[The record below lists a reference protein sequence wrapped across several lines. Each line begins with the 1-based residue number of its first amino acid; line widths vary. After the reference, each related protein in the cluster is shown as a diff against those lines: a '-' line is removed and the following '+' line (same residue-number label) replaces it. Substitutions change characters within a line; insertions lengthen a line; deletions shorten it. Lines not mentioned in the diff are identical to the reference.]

1 MATTRIPLPRRMTT
15 AEPTRVGKEK
25 TMVTRESIKNRVALG
40 DITKKKQN
48 VAAAAPLPGKA
59 KLVKDQIVTRQAK
72 RLSDTVERLKEIAI
86 TTTESDF
93 VLPDGVKDIDS
104 PDLDENPQ
112 LCSEYALEMYQYLK
126 ERESL
131 TPIRAGHLEST
142 LCNSKMRAVVVDWL
156 VEVQLQFTLMNESLY
171 AAVSFMDRYMAAE
184 GKKVTRQKLQ
194 LVGAASLFL
203 ASKIE
208 EIMPPMAADFVYITD
223 GAYTEK
229 QFKQMEIDILRVLNF
244 DLFEPLSL
252 HFLRRFSK
260 AGDVDM
266 LQHGLAKYI
275 IEVSLLEYSLVPVA
289 RSKIAA
295 AALFLSL
302 HLLKGEAEEVELWS
316 PTLVF
321 YSGYNKEEIQ
331 SVVSTQAAAITR
343 ITSEMKKTK
352 AEKKGKETVDAI
364 GRKYRSKKLLGVAD
378 LPDLDGEQIKKMA
391 EVINL

>member
-1 MATTRIPLPRRMTT
+1 
-15 AEPTRVGKEK
+15 
-25 TMVTRESIKNRVALG
+25 MVTRDTKNRVALG

-48 VAAAAPLPGKA
+48 VVAVVPLPGKA
-59 KLVKDQIVTRQAK
+59 ALVKDQIITRQAK
-72 RLSDTVERLKEIAI
+72 RLSDTVEKLKEIAI
-86 TTTESDF
+86 NESAVEY
-93 VLPDGVKDIDS
+93 VLPEGVKDIDS
-104 PDLDENPQ
+104 PDLDDNPQ
-112 LCSEYALEMYQYLK
+112 LCSEYAFEMYHYLK

-131 TPIRAGHLEST
+131 STIKAGHLDST
-142 LCNSKMRAVVVDWL
+142 LCNAKMRAVVVDWL

-171 AAVSFMDRYMAAE
+171 AAISFMDRYMAVE
-184 GKKVTRQKLQ
+184 GKRVSRQKLQ

-275 IEVSLLEYSLVPVA
+275 IEVSLLEYTLVPVA

-295 AALFLSL
+295 AALYLSIY
-302 HLLKGEAEEVELWS
+302 LLKAEAEAEEGELWN

-321 YSGYNKEEIQ
+321 YSGYKKDEILP
-331 SVVSTQAAAITR
+331 VVSTLAAAIVR
-343 ITSEMKKTK
+343 ITTEMKKTK
-352 AEKKGKETVDAI
+352 AERKGKEAVDAI

-378 LPDLDGEQIKKMA
+378 LPDLEGEPIKKLA
-391 EVINL
+391 ELNNL

>member
-1 MATTRIPLPRRMTT
+1 MASTRIPLPRRMTT

-25 TMVTRESIKNRVALG
+25 TMVTRENKNRVALG

-48 VAAAAPLPGKA
+48 VAAAALPLPGKA
-59 KLVKDQIVTRQAK
+59 KLVKEQVTTRQAK

-86 TTTESDF
+86 TESVEDY

-112 LCSEYALEMYQYLK
+112 LCSEYALEMYEYLK

-131 TPIRAGHLEST
+131 SAVKAGHLDST
-142 LCNSKMRAVVVDWL
+142 LCNAKMRAVVVDWL

-184 GKKVTRQKLQ
+184 GKRVSRQKLQ

-302 HLLKGEAEEVELWS
+302 HLLKPEAEEGELWN

-321 YSGYNKEEIQ
+321 YSGYEKDEIL
-331 SVVSTQAAAITR
+331 SVVSTQAAAIVRMT
-343 ITSEMKKTK
+343 TEMKKTK
-352 AEKKGKETVDAI
+352 AEKKGKEATDAI

-378 LPDLDGEQIKKMA
+378 LPDLEGKPIKKLA

>member
-1 MATTRIPLPRRMTT
+1 MTT

-25 TMVTRESIKNRVALG
+25 TMVTRDTKNRVALG

-48 VAAAAPLPGKA
+48 VVAAVHLPGKA
-59 KLVKDQIVTRQAK
+59 KLVKEQIITRQAK
-72 RLSDTVERLKEIAI
+72 RLSDTVEKLKEIAI
-86 TTTESDF
+86 AEPAVEY

-104 PDLDENPQ
+104 PDLDDNPQ

-131 TPIRAGHLEST
+131 STMKAGHLDST
-142 LCNSKMRAVVVDWL
+142 LCNAKMRAVVVDWL

-171 AAVSFMDRYMAAE
+171 AAISFMDRYMAVE
-184 GKKVTRQKLQ
+184 GKRVSRQKLQ

-275 IEVSLLEYSLVPVA
+275 IEVSLLEYTLVPVA

-295 AALFLSL
+295 AALYLSVY
-302 HLLKGEAEEVELWS
+302 LLKPEAEEGELWN

-321 YSGYNKEEIQ
+321 YSGYTKDEIL
-331 SVVSTQAAAITR
+331 SVVSTLAAAIVR
-343 ITSEMKKTK
+343 ITAEMKKTK
-352 AEKKGKETVDAI
+352 AERKGKEAVDAI

-378 LPDLDGEQIKKMA
+378 LPDLEGEPIRKLA
-391 EVINL
+391 ELINL

>member
-1 MATTRIPLPRRMTT
+1 MTT

-25 TMVTRESIKNRVALG
+25 TMITRDTKNRVALG

-48 VAAAAPLPGKA
+48 VVAAVHLPGKA
-59 KLVKDQIVTRQAK
+59 KLVKEQIITRQAK
-72 RLSDTVERLKEIAI
+72 RLSDTVEKLKEIAI
-86 TTTESDF
+86 AEPAVEY

-104 PDLDENPQ
+104 PDLDDNPQ

-131 TPIRAGHLEST
+131 STMKAGHLDST
-142 LCNSKMRAVVVDWL
+142 LCNAKMRAVVVDWL

-171 AAVSFMDRYMAAE
+171 AAISFMDRYMAVE
-184 GKKVTRQKLQ
+184 GKRVSRQKLQ

-275 IEVSLLEYSLVPVA
+275 IEVSLLEYTLVPVA

-295 AALFLSL
+295 AALYLSVY
-302 HLLKGEAEEVELWS
+302 LLKPEAEEGELWN

-321 YSGYNKEEIQ
+321 YSGYTKDEIL
-331 SVVSTQAAAITR
+331 SVVSTQAAAIVR
-343 ITSEMKKTK
+343 ITTEMKKTK
-352 AEKKGKETVDAI
+352 AERKGKEAVDAI

-378 LPDLDGEQIKKMA
+378 LPDLEGEPIRKLA
-391 EVINL
+391 ELINL

>member
-1 MATTRIPLPRRMTT
+1 MTT

-25 TMVTRESIKNRVALG
+25 TMVTRDTKNRVALG

-48 VAAAAPLPGKA
+48 VVAAVHLPGKA
-59 KLVKDQIVTRQAK
+59 KLVKEQIITRQAK
-72 RLSDTVERLKEIAI
+72 RLSDTVEKLKEIAI
-86 TTTESDF
+86 AEPAVEY

-104 PDLDENPQ
+104 PDLDDNPQ

-131 TPIRAGHLEST
+131 STMKAGHLDST
-142 LCNSKMRAVVVDWL
+142 LCNAKMRAVVVDWL

-171 AAVSFMDRYMAAE
+171 AAISFMDRYMAVE
-184 GKKVTRQKLQ
+184 GKRVSRQKLQ

-275 IEVSLLEYSLVPVA
+275 IEVSLLEYTLVPVA

-295 AALFLSL
+295 AALYLSVY
-302 HLLKGEAEEVELWS
+302 LLKPEAEEGELWN

-321 YSGYNKEEIQ
+321 YSGYTKDEIL
-331 SVVSTQAAAITR
+331 SVVSTQAAAIVR
-343 ITSEMKKTK
+343 ITTEMKKTK
-352 AEKKGKETVDAI
+352 AERKGKEAVDAI

-378 LPDLDGEQIKKMA
+378 LPDLEGEPIRKLA
-391 EVINL
+391 ELINL

>member
-1 MATTRIPLPRRMTT
+1 MTT

-25 TMVTRESIKNRVALG
+25 TMVTRDTKNRVALG

-48 VAAAAPLPGKA
+48 VVAAVHLPGKA
-59 KLVKDQIVTRQAK
+59 KLVKEQIITRQAK
-72 RLSDTVERLKEIAI
+72 RLSDTVEKLKEIAI
-86 TTTESDF
+86 AEPAVEY

-104 PDLDENPQ
+104 PDLDDNPQ

-131 TPIRAGHLEST
+131 STMKAGHLDST
-142 LCNSKMRAVVVDWL
+142 LCNAKMRAVVVDWL

-171 AAVSFMDRYMAAE
+171 AAISFMDRYMAVE
-184 GKKVTRQKLQ
+184 GKRVSRQKLQ

-275 IEVSLLEYSLVPVA
+275 IEVSLLEYTLVPVA

-295 AALFLSL
+295 AALYLSVY
-302 HLLKGEAEEVELWS
+302 LLKPEAEEGELWN

-321 YSGYNKEEIQ
+321 YSGYTKDEIL
-331 SVVSTQAAAITR
+331 SVVSTLAAAIVR
-343 ITSEMKKTK
+343 ITTEMKKTK
-352 AEKKGKETVDAI
+352 AERKGKEAVDAI

-378 LPDLDGEQIKKMA
+378 LPDLEGEPIRKLA
-391 EVINL
+391 ELINL

>member
-1 MATTRIPLPRRMTT
+1 
-15 AEPTRVGKEK
+15 
-25 TMVTRESIKNRVALG
+25 MVTRDTKNRVALG

-48 VAAAAPLPGKA
+48 VVAAVHLPGKA
-59 KLVKDQIVTRQAK
+59 KLVKEQIITRQAK
-72 RLSDTVERLKEIAI
+72 RLSDTVEKLKEIAI
-86 TTTESDF
+86 AEPAVEY

-104 PDLDENPQ
+104 PDLDDNPQ

-131 TPIRAGHLEST
+131 STMKAGHLDST
-142 LCNSKMRAVVVDWL
+142 LCNAKMRAVVVDWL

-171 AAVSFMDRYMAAE
+171 AAISFMDRYMAVE
-184 GKKVTRQKLQ
+184 GKRVSRQKLQ

-275 IEVSLLEYSLVPVA
+275 IEVSLLEYTLVPVA

-295 AALFLSL
+295 AALYLSVY
-302 HLLKGEAEEVELWS
+302 LLKPEAEEGELWN

-321 YSGYNKEEIQ
+321 YSGYTKDEIL
-331 SVVSTQAAAITR
+331 SVVSTLAAAIVR
-343 ITSEMKKTK
+343 ITAEMKKTK
-352 AEKKGKETVDAI
+352 AERKGKEAVDAI

-378 LPDLDGEQIKKMA
+378 LPDLEGEPIKKLA
-391 EVINL
+391 ELNNL

>member
-1 MATTRIPLPRRMTT
+1 MTT

-25 TMVTRESIKNRVALG
+25 TMVTRDTKNRVALG

-48 VAAAAPLPGKA
+48 VVAAVHLPGKA
-59 KLVKDQIVTRQAK
+59 KLVKEQIITRQAK
-72 RLSDTVERLKEIAI
+72 RLSDTVEKLKEIAI
-86 TTTESDF
+86 AEPAVEY

-104 PDLDENPQ
+104 PDLDDNPQ

-131 TPIRAGHLEST
+131 STMKAGHLDST
-142 LCNSKMRAVVVDWL
+142 LCNAKMRAVVVDWL

-171 AAVSFMDRYMAAE
+171 AAISFMDRYMAVE
-184 GKKVTRQKLQ
+184 GKRVSRQKLQ

-275 IEVSLLEYSLVPVA
+275 IEVSLLEYTLVPVA

-295 AALFLSL
+295 AALYLSVY
-302 HLLKGEAEEVELWS
+302 LLKPEAEEGELWN

-321 YSGYNKEEIQ
+321 YSGYTKDEIL
-331 SVVSTQAAAITR
+331 SVVSTQAAAIVR
-343 ITSEMKKTK
+343 ITAEMKKTK
-352 AEKKGKETVDAI
+352 AERKGKEAVDAI

-378 LPDLDGEQIKKMA
+378 LPDLEGEPIRKLA
-391 EVINL
+391 ELINL